1 MTSQMNLIPTYGATR
16 EAIRDIM
23 TPYSF
28 QEIKT
33 ANKEMKKIFGN
44 RLSQIK
50 GSQTEITYR
59 ILVKEDDE
67 WELDSFTWDF
77 FYRDF
82 N

>member
-1 MTSQMNLIPTYGATR
+1 MRTDYDATK
-16 EAIRDIM
+16 EAVRDTL

-28 QEIKT
+28 EQQKV
-33 ANKEMKKIFGN
+33 ANKAMKKLFGD

-50 GSQTEITYR
+50 GGQTEATYY

-67 WELDSFTWDF
+67 WELDSFKWDF

-82 N
+82 A